1 MRDGFSAAISTTAAT
16 SSARVRTAGRQVGK
30 VVTVAFVFL
39 GEASSVR
46 TPGAGDSLLARA
58 TAGNA
63 NTRSTP
69 KQKAD
74 CNMCV
79 STADLSVVKR
89 YTRLYKE
96 ASEHRL
102 LADCAKLLFVC
113 TNDRE

>member
-1 MRDGFSAAISTTAAT
+1 MRDGFSAAISTAAAT

-39 GEASSVR
+39 GEASSFR